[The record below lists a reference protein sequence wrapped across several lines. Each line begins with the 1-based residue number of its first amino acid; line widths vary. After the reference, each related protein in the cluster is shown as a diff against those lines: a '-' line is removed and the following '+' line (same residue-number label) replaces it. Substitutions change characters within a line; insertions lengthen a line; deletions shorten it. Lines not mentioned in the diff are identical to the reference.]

1 MSNQPNL
8 PESGNSILKN
18 FPPVTKSSFWKR
30 LMQRFRMLRRFLGY
44 YRLQKMLSGFY
55 VAQTIYATTK
65 LGLADHLND
74 SAKSC
79 EMLASEMDVDVNS
92 LIYLMRL
99 LSKLGIVSV
108 AKNGNYKLTALG
120 SYLRANNP
128 NSIRGTILSL
138 SDMAAPAWGNLS
150 YSIKTGKAA
159 FDNTFQMSFYE
170 YLDQNAEANTH
181 FNQWMEETT
190 REWIIPTLDMCD
202 LSKVKTVV
210 DVGGNTGMLSA
221 MILNEYPNLQSILFD
236 QEYVV
241 SDAEKLLE
249 SAGVADRCQV
259 IGGDFFESVPAGGDL
274 YIISRVLLNWDDAH
288 ALKILKSCRAAMESL
303 GNLLIIDFVLPNK
316 GGNTFSLLGSLNS
329 LVLSGRIMRTED
341 EYYEL
346 LDKAGFQSPR
356 LIKTGGM
363 LSFIEAVPRY
373 KS

>member
-8 PESGNSILKN
+8 PESGNSKANISLSI
-18 FPPVTKSSFWKR
+18 TKSSFWKR
-30 LMQRFRMLRRFLGY
+30 LMQRFRMLRRFWGY

-55 VAQTIYATTK
+55 VAQTIFETTK

-79 EMLASEMDVDVNS
+79 ETLASEMDLDANS

-99 LSKLGIVSV
+99 LTKLGIVAV

-128 NSIRGTILSL
+128 NSIRGTILTL
-138 SDMAAPAWGNLS
+138 SDMAVPAWGNLS
-150 YSIKTGKAA
+150 YHIKTGKTA
-159 FDNTFQMSFYE
+159 FDNAFQMSFYE

-181 FNQWMEETT
+181 FNQSMEETT
-190 REWIIPTLDMCD
+190 REWIIPTLDMWN
-202 LSKVKTVV
+202 LSKVNTVV

-241 SDAEKLLE
+241 SDAVKLLE

-259 IGGDFFESVPAGGDL
+259 IGGDFFESVPAGGNL
-274 YIISRVLLNWDDAH
+274 YIISRVLLNWDDEH
-288 ALKILKSCRAAMESL
+288 ALKILKNCRAAMAPSAK
-303 GNLLIIDFVLPNK
+303 LLIIDFVLANK
-316 GGNTFSLLGSLNS
+316 GWNTFSLLVILNL
-329 LVLSGRIMRTED
+329 LVLCGRLMRTED

-363 LSFIEAVPRY
+363 LSFIEAVPT
-373 KS
+373 

>member
-1 MSNQPNL
+1 MSNQPD
-8 PESGNSILKN
+8 SG
-18 FPPVTKSSFWKR
+18 FPPVTKNSFWKR

-55 VAQTIYATTK
+55 VAQTISATAK

-79 EMLASEMDVDVNS
+79 EMLASEMDVDEKS

-99 LSKLGIVSV
+99 LTKLGIVTV
-108 AKNGNYKLTALG
+108 DKNGNYKLTALG

-128 NSIRGTILSL
+128 NSLRGTILSL
-138 SDMAAPAWGNLS
+138 VDTVAPAWGNLS

-159 FDNTFQMSFYE
+159 FDDTFQMTMYE

-181 FNQWMEETT
+181 FNQWMVETA
-190 REWIIPTLDMCD
+190 REGIIPTLDMCD
-202 LSKVKTVV
+202 LSKVETVV
-210 DVGGNTGMLSA
+210 DVGGSTGMLSA
-221 MILNEYPNLQSILFD
+221 MILKEYPKLHGILFD
-236 QEYVV
+236 QKYVV

-259 IGGDFFESVPAGGDL
+259 IGGDFFESVPTGGDL
-274 YIISRVLLNWDDAH
+274 YIISRVLLNWDDEH
-288 ALKILKSCRAAMESL
+288 ALKILKNCRAAMAPSAK
-303 GNLLIIDFVLPNK
+303 LLIIDFVLANK
-316 GGNTFSLLGSLNS
+316 GANTLSLITTLHL
-329 LVLSGRIMRTED
+329 LVLGGRLMRTEN

-346 LDKAGFQSPR
+346 LSKADFQSPK

-363 LSFIEAVPRY
+363 LSFIEAMPT
-373 KS
+373 

>member
-8 PESGNSILKN
+8 PEFGNSVN
-18 FPPVTKSSFWKR
+18 FPPVTKSSVWKR
-30 LMQRFRMLRRFLGY
+30 LIQRFRMLRRFWGY

-65 LGLADHLND
+65 LGLAEHLND

-79 EMLASEMDVDVNS
+79 ETLASEMDLDVNS

-99 LSKLGIVSV
+99 LTKLDIVSV
-108 AKNGNYKLTALG
+108 DKNGNYKLTALG

-138 SDMAAPAWGNLS
+138 ADMAAPAWGNLS

-190 REWIIPTLDMCD
+190 REWIIPTLDMWD
-202 LSKVKTVV
+202 LSKIKTVV

-221 MILNEYPNLQSILFD
+221 MILNEYPNLQGILFD

-241 SDAEKLLE
+241 SDAVKLLE

-259 IGGDFFESVPAGGDL
+259 IGGNFFESVPTGGDL

-288 ALKILKSCRAAMESL
+288 ALKILKNCRAAMTPSAK
-303 GNLLIIDFVLPNK
+303 LLIIDFVLANK
-316 GGNTFSLLGSLNS
+316 GENTFSLMTNLHL
-329 LVLSGRIMRTED
+329 LVLSGRLMRTED

-363 LSFIEAVPRY
+363 LSFIEAVPT
-373 KS
+373 